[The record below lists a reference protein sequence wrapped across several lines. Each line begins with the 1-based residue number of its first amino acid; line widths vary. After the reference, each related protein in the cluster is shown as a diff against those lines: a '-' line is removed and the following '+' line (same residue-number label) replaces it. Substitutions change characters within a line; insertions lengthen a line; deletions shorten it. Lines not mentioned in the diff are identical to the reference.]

1 MIGFF
6 DSGIGGM
13 SIVRELRKNFP
24 NADFLYYADTKHMPY
39 GKKSRRQLKKYVR
52 DAIRFLESQNVELIV
67 DACNTASTVLPKN
80 DKIIG
85 MIKRV
90 GEQLDPSLSPI
101 ILVATE
107 ATIRSG
113 AYQKILERKRAKYF
127 ALPCGDLAEAV
138 EKGNFDRI
146 KEWGD
151 IFAEKIRETNSRA
164 ILLGCTHYSLV
175 KDVLLESVHQ
185 NNIGFEVI
193 DPAVIIAESVCVLN
207 QGEGKTFVYTTGAPL
222 RKI

>member
-13 SIVRELRKNFP
+13 SIVKELRKKFP
-24 NADFLYYADTKHMPY
+24 KADFLYYADTKHMPY
-39 GKKSRRQLKKYVR
+39 GKKSKWRLRRYIR

-80 DKIIG
+80 DKIVG

-90 GEQLDPSLSPI
+90 GEQLDPSFAPI
-101 ILVATE
+101 LLVATE
-107 ATIRSG
+107 ATVRSG
-113 AYQKILERKRAKYF
+113 AYQKILDRKRAKYF
-127 ALPCGDLAEAV
+127 SLACGDLAEAV
-138 EKGNFDRI
+138 EKGNIDRI

-151 IFAEKIRETNSRA
+151 IFAKKIHETNSKA

-175 KDVLLESVHQ
+175 KDVLIERVHE
-185 NNIGFEVI
+185 NGIDIDVI
-193 DPAVIIAESVCVLN
+193 DPAIIIAESVCVLD
-207 QGEGKTFVYTTGAPL
+207 QGEGKTFIYTTGVPL
-222 RKI
+222 RKN